1 VRLSAP
7 RAVVALAV
15 LAGGC
20 TAAGPPTSQASDPVV
35 TSAPD
40 QRLTVVADGGAEA
53 AAIATSRALFDH
65 APVAV
70 VAREGDRPGTL
81 LGASAAVG
89 LGVPL
94 LVQPARGSGDAAL
107 TGELDRLGVQDVLA
121 VGRTDASPS
130 WSAGRDVVT
139 VPEEPRALASATGL
153 DLPGRPVPADGD
165 AAAVAAL
172 DAGRPV
178 ALLAEHPAPS
188 KDVGDRVPTVARAR
202 ALTGTVVVATGGP
215 ESLAGVA
222 TARAAGARVVL
233 TGGRPDPRASTD
245 AVAALAQHPGTVV
258 LLGAGFAAAGG
269 LDWKLAT
276 AETGVQLPGGGQ
288 TLFPGRMLVAL
299 YGHPGTAALGVL
311 GEQGVEASIERARRH
326 AAAYAPLVPTTVV
339 PAFEIIATVAS
350 SAPGPDGNYST
361 ESSPEELR
369 PWVDAAGRAG
379 LFVLLDLQPGRT
391 DFLTQAQAYRSLL
404 ERPYVG
410 LALDPEWRLGPGE
423 APLQQIGSVDIDEV
437 NRVVTWLADLTR
449 ARALPQKLFV
459 LHQFKLAMIQGRERL
474 DTSRE
479 ELAVTIHAD
488 GQGSQGQKQE
498 TWRVLHQDAPAVH
511 WGWKNFYDEDH
522 PMLTP
527 GQTIDQVAPRPDLVS
542 YQ

>member
-20 TAAGPPTSQASDPVV
+20 TAAPPVLEASDPVV

-40 QRLTVVADGGAEA
+40 QALTVVADGGAEA
-53 AAIATSRALFDH
+53 ASIATSRALFDH

-70 VAREGDRPGTL
+70 IAGEGDRPGTL

-94 LVQPARGSGDAAL
+94 LVQPAHRSGEALAA
-107 TGELDRLGVQDVLA
+107 ELDRLGVRDVLA
-121 VGRTDASPS
+121 VGRTGAEPS

-153 DLPGRPVPADGD
+153 DLSGRPVPAGGD

-172 DAGRPV
+172 DGGRPV
-178 ALLAEHPAPS
+178 ALLAADPPPS
-188 KDVGDRVPTVARAR
+188 KDDVDGRVPAVVRAP
-202 ALTGTVVVATGGP
+202 ALTGTVVVATGRP

-222 TARAAGARVVL
+222 TARAAGVRVVL
-233 TGGRPDPRASTD
+233 TRGQPDPRASTD
-245 AVAALAQHPGTVV
+245 AVAALAQHPGAVV

-361 ESSPEELR
+361 ESTLEELQ

-474 DTSRE
+474 DTSRG

-522 PMLTP
+522 PMLDP
-527 GQTIDQVAPRPDLVS
+527 GQTIAQVAPRPDLVS